1 MNLSPYIDTVRTGL
15 TNAASLADEPTQQV
29 AHRLGTAVESSTR
42 LALVQALSDAAG
54 EISAELAPSSV
65 ELRLS
70 GNDPEFVVTVP
81 GPVAEPTVLRP
92 DQESLD
98 EEPEEPTES
107 DEDEPLA
114 RISLRLPASVKGRV
128 DEQAAKDGIST
139 NAWLV
144 RAVMDALTD
153 RRAGATWPE
162 PPQPPSPPPAGA
174 FFGPGGPFGP
184 HGVFGPGGVFGL
196 GGVFGG
202 GKAARHHVQ
211 HEGDEGDRP
220 RGDWAPHDSRPG
232 HRGGSVQG
240 WAR

>member
-1 MNLSPYIDTVRTGL
+1 MNLSPYLESVRTGVQ
-15 TNAASLADEPTQQV
+15 NAAALADEDTQQV
-29 AHRLGTAVESSTR
+29 AYKLGTAVESATR
-42 LALVQALSDAAG
+42 LALISALSDATG
-54 EISAELAPSSV
+54 VISAELAPSSV
-65 ELRLS
+65 ELRMS
-70 GNDPEFVVTVP
+70 GDYPEFVVTVSSP
-81 GPVAEPTVLRP
+81 SAEPTILRP
-92 DQESLD
+92 DLGSVED
-98 EEPEEPTES
+98 EPADAADS
-107 DEDEPLA
+107 DEDEPLS
-114 RISLRLPASVKGRV
+114 RISLRLPASVKARV

-144 RAVMDALTD
+144 RAVMDALAE
-153 RRAGATWPE
+153 RRVGATWPE
-162 PPQPPSPPPAGA
+162 PPPPPPPPPAGA

-220 RGDWAPHDSRPG
+220 RGEWAPHDSRPG

>member
-1 MNLSPYIDTVRTGL
+1 M
-15 TNAASLADEPTQQV
+15 
-29 AHRLGTAVESSTR
+29 
-42 LALVQALSDAAG
+42 
-54 EISAELAPSSV
+54 
-65 ELRLS
+65 S
-70 GNDPEFVVTVP
+70 GDDPEFVVTVSSP
-81 GPVAEPTVLRP
+81 SAEPTILRP
-92 DQESLD
+92 DLGWDQD
-98 EEPEEPTES
+98 EPADAAES
-107 DEDEPLA
+107 DEDEPLS
-114 RISLRLPASVKGRV
+114 RISLRLPASVKARV

-144 RAVMDALTD
+144 RAVMDALAE
-153 RRAGATWPE
+153 RRVGATWPE
-162 PPQPPSPPPAGA
+162 PPPPPPPPPAGA

-220 RGDWAPHDSRPG
+220 RGDWALHDSRPG